1 MPKFTDSEKN
11 QALEYLL
18 DCSCDGKL
26 ARGKINE
33 VAAKFQVSRHTIWRL
48 WAEAKKKRENNEPMH
63 IQPKPIF
70 QRKKRVTLDLDR
82 VSRLPLKKRSSIRTL
97 AKGIDCKKSTVG
109 RWIKQGLIRAHTSA
123 IRPDLTTSNKLL
135 RLRFTLEALEL
146 DRNANMLTFKS
157 MYNTVHIDEKWFY
170 MKKETHRFYLT
181 PEEAEPHRSC
191 KSKKFISKIMFMCA
205 VSRPLLA
212 VDGSVLFDGKI
223 GVFPFTHKVPAK
235 RASKNR
241 SRGTLETKPIKSITQ
256 EVIRDCLINQV
267 LPAIKLKWPAE
278 ASKVIYI
285 QQDNAKPH
293 IKDSDINF
301 REALQSIQS
310 LQTEMETNNVDE
322 LVNAVVTSF
331 ENLCP
336 TKLNK
341 IFLTLQSFMLEIMK
355 VKGHNACKIP
365 HMGKNALSRQVI
377 LPLNLDVPP
386 ELVRQSIDHL
396 IEAGVGTDIEEL
408 KNSLSVD
415 RLEGN

>member
-1 MPKFTDSEKN
+1 MPKKFTDSEKN

-18 DCSCDGKL
+18 DCNCNGQL

-33 VAAKFQVSRHTIWRL
+33 AAAKFQ
-48 WAEAKKKRENNEPMH
+48 
-63 IQPKPIF
+63 
-70 QRKKRVTLDLDR
+70 KRVTLDLDR
-82 VSRLPLKKRSSIRTL
+82 VSKLPLKQRSSIRTL
-97 AKGIDCKKSTVG
+97 AKGINCKKSTVG

-123 IRPDLTTSNKLL
+123 IRPDLTASNKLL

-157 MYNTVHIDEKWFY
+157 MYNIVHIDEKWFY

-191 KSKKFISKIMFMCA
+191 KSKKPI
-205 VSRPLLA
+205 LA

-223 GVFPFTHKVPAK
+223 GVFPFTHKVT
-235 RASKNR
+235 SKNR
-241 SRGTLETKPIKSITQ
+241 SRGTLETKPIESITQ
-256 EVIRDCLINQV
+256 EVIRNCLINQV
-267 LPAIKLKWPAE
+267 LLAIKLKWPTE

-301 REALQSIQS
+301 REASQSDGFVFTLIQQPPNSPDLNVNDLGWFRSIQS

-341 IFLTLQSFMLEIMK
+341 IFLTLQSCMLEIMK
-355 VKGHNACKIP
+355 VQGHNAYKIP
-365 HMGKNALSRQVI
+365 HMGKDALSRQAS
-377 LPLNLDVPP
+377 LPLNLEVPP
-386 ELVRQSIDHL
+386 ELVRQSIDYL
-396 IEAGVGTDIEEL
+396 IEAGMEIDIEEL
-408 KNSLSVD
+408 KNSLGVD

>member
-1 MPKFTDSEKN
+1 
-11 QALEYLL
+11 
-18 DCSCDGKL
+18 
-26 ARGKINE
+26 
-33 VAAKFQVSRHTIWRL
+33 
-48 WAEAKKKRENNEPMH
+48 MH

-82 VSRLPLKKRSSIRTL
+82 VSRLPLKQRSSIRTL
-97 AKGIDCKKSTVG
+97 AKAIDCKKSTVG
-109 RWIKQGLIRAHTSA
+109 RWIKQGLIRTHTSA
-123 IRPDLTTSNKLL
+123 IRPDLTASNKLL
-135 RLRFTLEALEL
+135 MLRFTLEALEL
-146 DRNANMLTFKS
+146 DMNANMLTFKS

-235 RASKNR
+235 IESKNR
-241 SRGTLETKPIKSITQ
+241 SRGTLETKPIESITQ

-267 LPAIKLKWPAE
+267 LPAIKLKWYVE

-285 QQDNAKPH
+285 QQDNAKPY

-301 REALQSIQS
+301 REASQSDGFVFTLIQQPPNSPDLNVNDLGWFRSIQS
-310 LQTEMETNNVDE
+310 LQTEMETNNVDK
-322 LVNAVVTSF
+322 LVNAVV
-331 ENLCP
+331 
-336 TKLNK
+336 
-341 IFLTLQSFMLEIMK
+341 Q
-355 VKGHNACKIP
+355 GHNAYKIP
-365 HMGKNALSRQVI
+365 HMGKDALSRQAS
-377 LPLNLDVPP
+377 LPLNLEVPP
-386 ELVRQSIDHL
+386 KLVRLSIDYL

-408 KNSLSVD
+408 KNSLGVD

>member
-1 MPKFTDSEKN
+1 M
-11 QALEYLL
+11 
-18 DCSCDGKL
+18 
-26 ARGKINE
+26 
-33 VAAKFQVSRHTIWRL
+33 
-48 WAEAKKKRENNEPMH
+48 RENNEPMH

-82 VSRLPLKKRSSIRTL
+82 VSRLPLKQKSSIRTL

-123 IRPDLTTSNKLL
+123 IRPDLTASNKLL

-241 SRGTLETKPIKSITQ
+241 SRGTLETKPIESITQ

-267 LPAIKLKWPAE
+267 LLAIKLKWPAE

-301 REALQSIQS
+301 REASQSDSFVFTLIQQPPNSPDLNVNDLSWFRSIQS
-310 LQTEMETNNVDE
+310 LQTEMETNNVDD

-341 IFLTLQSFMLEIMK
+341 IFLTLQSCMLEIMK
-355 VKGHNACKIP
+355 IQGHNAYKIP
-365 HMGKNALSRQVI
+365 HMGKDAHNRQAS
-377 LPLNLDVPP
+377 LPLNLEVPP
-386 ELVRQSIDHL
+386 ELVRQSIDYL
-396 IEAGVGTDIEEL
+396 IEAGVGTDIQEL
-408 KNSLSVD
+408 KNSLGVD
-415 RLEGN
+415 RLEEN